1 MEDQFYITI
10 DSKRFVK
17 LFSSLHDPKSKR
29 YVIYYSAVLIIVC
42 ATIIFMNLEIIHLTI
57 FETAA
62 VYFEGFFSL
71 IMLAR
76 NKQAWNA
83 FLQHLKTPQYVI
95 QNHLSR
101 S

>member
-1 MEDQFYITI
+1 
-10 DSKRFVK
+10 
-17 LFSSLHDPKSKR
+17 
-29 YVIYYSAVLIIVC
+29 
-42 ATIIFMNLEIIHLTI
+42 MNLEIIHLTI

-76 NKQAWNA
+76 NKQAWSA